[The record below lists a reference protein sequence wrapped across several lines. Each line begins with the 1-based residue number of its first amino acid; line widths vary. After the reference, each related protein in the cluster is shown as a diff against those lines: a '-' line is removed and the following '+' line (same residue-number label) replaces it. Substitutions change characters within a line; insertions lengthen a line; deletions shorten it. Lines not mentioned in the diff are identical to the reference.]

1 MAERAKRRKSIYEMI
16 VDTRKKISNTEER
29 LAQLKQELDVL
40 YKTLFDEYAKQN
52 EIEMRK
58 LFDLI
63 GMKHIPLIDIIKLL
77 EEQK

>member
-1 MAERAKRRKSIYEMI
+1 MAERIRRKKSIYEMI
-16 VDTRKKISNTEER
+16 RDTRKKIANTEEK
-29 LAQLKQELDVL
+29 LTQLKQELDGL
-40 YKTLFDEYAKQN
+40 YATLFDEYAKQN

-63 GMKHIPLIDIIKLL
+63 GMKHIPLAEIIKLL